1 MMLELVFALVATGA
15 QPLWDSAEGNP
26 THPTHSYFTEYAI
39 KELRTDFPEVEEF
52 KKPLIDGANM
62 ELHETPYKW
71 KGFYGLD
78 RADLER
84 LRTEHRGTNP
94 GTDDIS
100 GWWHLAVSVYREGN
114 KERAY
119 FFAGVALH
127 MIQDMGV
134 PSHAKNMV
142 HQGKPG
148 QQDNFELLA
157 LQKWDP
163 DFKSVNKQDPGLSE
177 PWRYY
182 EFSKAWTLEDAADYK
197 GINSFSK
204 LWLIAPSSQKKLIRS
219 RQAKTAVVSYWSL
232 RSMAKAL
239 QAVHPH

>member
-1 MMLELVFALVATGA
+1 MLLELVFALVANGA

-39 KELRTDFPEVEEF
+39 KELRADFPEVESF

-62 ELHETPYKW
+62 ELHETRYKW
-71 KGFYGLD
+71 RGFYGLD
-78 RADLER
+78 KADLER
-84 LRTEHRGTNP
+84 LRIEHKGTNP
-94 GTDDIS
+94 GSDDIE
-100 GWWHLAVSVYREGN
+100 GWW
-114 KERAY
+114 KEAIAAHRSGDRDRAY
-119 FFAGVALH
+119 FIAGIMLH

-163 DFKSVNKQDPGLSE
+163 DFRSVNKQDPMLKE
-177 PWRYY
+177 PWGYY
-182 EFSKAWTLEDAADYK
+182 EFSKAWTLEDAPGYK
-197 GINSFSK
+197 GIKSFSR
-204 LWLIAPSSQKKLIRS
+204 LWLTAPPSQKRLIRA
-219 RQAKTAVVSYWSL
+219 RQAKTAMVSVWSL
-232 RSMAKAL
+232 RSVAAAL
-239 QAVHPH
+239 RDEGPD